1 MDYEGTG
8 LETIKMARLRLC
20 AAAWLQA
27 KVHDHGLELQPM
39 LPTSLSVT
47 HSTAEAACGTIQ
59 VYLTFTLRNYTAT
72 SL

>member
-27 KVHDHGLELQPM
+27 KVREHGLELQPM
-39 LPTSLSVT
+39 LTMSLSVT
-47 HSTAEAACGTIQ
+47 HSTAKAACGTI
-59 VYLTFTLRNYTAT
+59 RSA
-72 SL
+72 S